1 MPTSTR
7 AQLRRLVCTELQ
19 MPFIRRTGGS
29 STITAS
35 PTTTSFIDSKLVQ
48 DLDYWK
54 GQWYFHITTG
64 SVRLITRFDNAL
76 KKVTLEYATTA
87 APLVADEYEIHSVW
101 NAYEIHTAINRAIA
115 DAYPSF
121 FDVVT
126 DETMVLK
133 EDTLSY
139 SLSALTSLPWIMTKV
154 WLEQPDSVIRGTCT
168 SGAVGYIADTSAD
181 FTAVTT
187 NYKMSI
193 YAGTGAGQVRSVT
206 SKTGTTQ
213 LNTST
218 VWTTAPDSTSK
229 YAVWDPTEQTN
240 DWKRLQDVR
249 FNAKEN
255 PTIMYLTDNYTGRE
269 GARIRLEYISIPTAM
284 TVEGSTTTI
293 PQEFIL
299 HKTLH
304 YLYSQ
309 KINDNRADRQRYI
322 DLQTYHFN
330 QAEIYRQAHAFN
342 MPEATMWTPSIGGSV
357 RGTGVDGNPIGW

>member
-1 MPTSTR
+1 
-7 AQLRRLVCTELQ
+7 

-29 STITAS
+29 STITAT

-54 GQWYFHITTG
+54 GQWYFHIGTG

-87 APLVADEYEIHSVW
+87 APLVADEYEIHSIW

-126 DETMVLK
+126 DETTILK
-133 EDTLSY
+133 EDTLAY
-139 SLSALTSLPWIMTKV
+139 SLSSLTTAPWIMAKV
-154 WLEQPDSVIRGTCT
+154 WLENSSSVMRGTAT
-168 SGAVGYIADTSAD
+168 AGAAGSITDSNAN
-181 FTAVTT
+181 FTGVNS
-187 NYKMSI
+187 NYKVSI
-193 YAGTGAGQVRSVT
+193 YDGTGAGQIRSVAT
-206 SKTGTTQ
+206 LTGTTQ
-213 LNTST
+213 INVSAM
-218 VWTTAPDSTSK
+218 WTTNPDSTSK
-229 YAVWDPTEQTN
+229 YAVWDPTDQLC

-255 PTIMYLTDNYTGRE
+255 PTTMYLTNNYTGHE
-269 GARIRLEYISIPTAM
+269 GMRLRLEYVSVPVAL

-304 YLYSQ
+304 FLYSQ
-309 KINDNRADRQRYI
+309 KVNDNRADRQRYL

-330 QAEIYRQAHAFN
+330 QAGIYRQAHAYN
-342 MPEATMWTPSIGGSV
+342 MPEITMWTPAISGP
-357 RGTGVDGNPIGW
+357 RYGTGLDGNPIDWS